1 MSILNTIKSPIIY
14 FAKNSLCMRVGCQRS
29 YPGSGRRA
37 AREKMG
43 GAEKITVLS
52 EPVHDFFYVPVN
64 AGCKNEAECDDKETH
79 IGSAINTMYDYS
91 HLLSVLL

>member
-52 EPVHDFFYVPVN
+52 EPVHDFFTYPSTQDARMRQNVMTKRPIL
-64 AGCKNEAECDDKETH
+64 DRQ
-79 IGSAINTMYDYS
+79 
-91 HLLSVLL
+91 